1 MLHATTEQSADN
13 NVSTVGL
20 EEVSVDLEGLYDH
33 VSLRAQRKK
42 KKIHLRYR
50 QSGATQRVLSTIDE

>member
-42 KKIHLRYR
+42 KRFTYAIVKA
-50 QSGATQRVLSTIDE
+50 GQRSEF

>member
-33 VSLRAQRKK
+33 VRLRAQRK
-42 KKIHLRYR
+42 
-50 QSGATQRVLSTIDE
+50 